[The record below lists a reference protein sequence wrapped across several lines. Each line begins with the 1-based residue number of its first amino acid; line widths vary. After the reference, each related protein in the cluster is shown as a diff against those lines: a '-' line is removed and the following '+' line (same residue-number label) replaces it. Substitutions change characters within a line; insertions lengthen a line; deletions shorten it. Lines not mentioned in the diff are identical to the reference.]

1 MGSIWQDHI
10 PLELISEI
18 FKHLPRRDLYCC
30 YQVCQKWKRAVDNA
44 ELWTKVVIYV
54 DRDFVEKTTSSMTSH
69 FSRHIRSLEFG
80 WQTPLVHNR
89 WLPLRVHDLTKKVVH
104 YIFCLTKNN
113 VQISSFK
120 LFDWYELYPFRKI
133 IYHLSRFLKHQT
145 KLRTLIFHNL
155 VLPKSECV
163 KIFDSSIGFDNA
175 LTYFEVHNYLYNFN
189 TVFASEI
196 FLKYLRRMQCLKKLK
211 LDYFIVSRNDVIDI
225 IVESEVQQKTLELL
239 EIIIDDTDIHS
250 VLIPSVKWRKFK
262 ELCSYVHLSFVIRN
276 ICHYEQLEFIFL
288 MGEIPLKSF
297 SLICG
302 CKHNQTRS
310 RNLRLT
316 LSKMIEKYHKTLE
329 YVSLDI
335 RNNKENLES
344 TLLRIIYEC
353 RKLKRLVFDG
363 IVNEN
368 MELFYEICVY
378 RETAR
383 GKWTIIKPSIFY
395 V

>member
-1 MGSIWQDHI
+1 
-10 PLELISEI
+10 
-18 FKHLPRRDLYCC
+18 
-30 YQVCQKWKRAVDNA
+30 
-44 ELWTKVVIYV
+44 
-54 DRDFVEKTTSSMTSH
+54 
-69 FSRHIRSLEFG
+69 
-80 WQTPLVHNR
+80 
-89 WLPLRVHDLTKKVVH
+89 
-104 YIFCLTKNN
+104 
-113 VQISSFK
+113 
-120 LFDWYELYPFRKI
+120 
-133 IYHLSRFLKHQT
+133 
-145 KLRTLIFHNL
+145 
-155 VLPKSECV
+155 
-163 KIFDSSIGFDNA
+163 
-175 LTYFEVHNYLYNFN
+175 
-189 TVFASEI
+189 
-196 FLKYLRRMQCLKKLK
+196 
-211 LDYFIVSRNDVIDI
+211 
-225 IVESEVQQKTLELL
+225 
-239 EIIIDDTDIHS
+239 
-250 VLIPSVKWRKFK
+250 
-262 ELCSYVHLSFVIRN
+262 
-276 ICHYEQLEFIFL
+276 